1 MRNQF
6 GLTLDMIPDPCTFS
20 EPGSDIYFE
29 RKLVKNDEGFDELIV
44 TGKRSISSMINAWAD
59 YCDMAYIISRLNAGD
74 SSVLNV
80 VPEQYGDVSDLPYDH
95 RAALDTVVSARTYF
109 DNLPEETRQKF
120 DNDFTKW
127 FSDAGSDAW
136 AAAMT
141 VRPDA
146 SPVDNSLGGDSE

>member
-6 GLTLDMIPDPCTFS
+6 GVTLDLIPDPCTFS

-29 RKLVKNDEGFDELIV
+29 RKLVKNDEGFDELVV
-44 TGKRSISSMINAWAD
+44 TGKRSISTMINAWAD

-80 VPEQYGDVSDLPYDH
+80 APEQYGDVSDLPFDH
-95 RAALDTVVSARTYF
+95 RAALDTVMSARTYF

-120 DNDFTKW
+120 DNSFEKW
-127 FSDAGSDAW
+127 FGDAGSQSWVDN
-136 AAAMT
+136 MT

-146 SPVDNSLGGDSE
+146 VPPVENSGGENN